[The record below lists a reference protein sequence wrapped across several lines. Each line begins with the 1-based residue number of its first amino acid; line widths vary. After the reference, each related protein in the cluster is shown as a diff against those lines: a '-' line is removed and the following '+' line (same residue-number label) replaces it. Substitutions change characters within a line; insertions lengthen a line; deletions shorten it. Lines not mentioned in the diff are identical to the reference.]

1 MRGLNSS
8 PPASMYFRAM
18 ARWACQ
24 LAAAASF
31 PAACAGPLAG
41 RAAAGA
47 LGRRGMRAPGGAFL
61 AYAVADLLGVA
72 FLAGHRWPGETGRY
86 HLPAVRGG
94 IDDWRVGVVDDA
106 VNAGTAVVAC
116 LEELRG
122 RGAVPV
128 AVATLVSLGEASTT
142 VQARMRVPFYPAST
156 VPSRAWPA
164 ERCPLCAEGA
174 PCTDP
179 LSGDV
184 VTPLPGRGPVGAGTS
199 GFRGGN
205 ADVSAETPCASFN
218 LTSSQQWYGA
228 TTRRP

>member
-1 MRGLNSS
+1 VRGLNSS

-116 LEELRG
+116 LEELRACACPSTRPARYRAG
-122 RGAVPV
+122 HGLPNDARCAPKGPRAP
-128 AVATLVSLGEASTT
+128 TL
-142 VQARMRVPFYPAST
+142 
-156 VPSRAWPA
+156 
-164 ERCPLCAEGA
+164 CPGTSSPRYLAEGRWEQA
-174 PCTDP
+174 HP
-179 LSGDV
+179 
-184 VTPLPGRGPVGAGTS
+184 A
-199 GFRGGN
+199 FE
-205 ADVSAETPCASFN
+205 AEM
-218 LTSSQQWYGA
+218 LTFPRKHLVRA
-228 TTRRP
+228 LT